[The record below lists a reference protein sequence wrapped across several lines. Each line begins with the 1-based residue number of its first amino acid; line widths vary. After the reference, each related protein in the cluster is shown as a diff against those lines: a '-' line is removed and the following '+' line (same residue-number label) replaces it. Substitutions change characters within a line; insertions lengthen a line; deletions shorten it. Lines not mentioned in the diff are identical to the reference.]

1 MSLPVD
7 SERLARPSRLWRL
20 LPLVV
25 LLLAGAAVFAT
36 GLHRELSLEALVRHR
51 GAIAAL
57 IAEHRVAA
65 VAAFVTLYVVVVALS
80 IPGAATLTIAGGFVF
95 GTWTGGIAALV
106 GATVGATIIFVVA
119 RSAAG
124 EWLLRRAGPRA
135 EKLAAGFRKDAFC
148 YLLCL
153 RLVPLFPFW
162 LVNLVPAVAGVRLA
176 PFVAATALGIVPA
189 TFAFALFG
197 EGLDSV
203 IAAQAAAFEDCVT
216 AGRSGCRL
224 DFDPAAAATPRLIA
238 ALAALGTIALIPVA
252 VRRWRAR
259 HPLAE

>member
-36 GLHRELSLEALVRHR
+36 RLHRATSLEALVRHP
-51 GAIAAL
+51 GALA
-57 IAEHRVAA
+57 
-65 VAAFVTLYVVVVALS
+65 VVVGALS

-176 PFVAATALGIVPA
+176 P
-189 TFAFALFG
+189 
-197 EGLDSV
+197 
-203 IAAQAAAFEDCVT
+203 
-216 AGRSGCRL
+216 
-224 DFDPAAAATPRLIA
+224 
-238 ALAALGTIALIPVA
+238 
-252 VRRWRAR
+252 
-259 HPLAE
+259 